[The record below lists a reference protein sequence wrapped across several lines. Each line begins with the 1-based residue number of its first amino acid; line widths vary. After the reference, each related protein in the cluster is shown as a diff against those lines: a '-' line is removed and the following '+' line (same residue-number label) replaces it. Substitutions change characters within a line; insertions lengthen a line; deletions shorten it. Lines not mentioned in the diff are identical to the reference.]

1 VSLVSQLTEI
11 EVEIS
16 ILEISILF
24 EDELQ
29 FCDEPGTSESGPMTY
44 DTAIVC
50 VCKAFKFWIF
60 LQKKNSATEVKGD

>member
-1 VSLVSQLTEI
+1 MSLVSQLTEI

-29 FCDEPGTSESGPMTY
+29 FCDEPSTSESGP
-44 DTAIVC
+44 I
-50 VCKAFKFWIF
+50 I
-60 LQKKNSATEVKGD
+60 LPSSAYARPLSSGFFYKENGHRGEG